1 MRKEG
6 KSMFLNSILSNN
18 INIFTRNSLSNYNSV
33 INSSAVNR
41 SIANKIGKTE
51 NNINGSNKQNGQINK
66 RNDRDTV
73 LISAQGRKQ
82 SIIEQLMKQ
91 KQDIIERK
99 NEVKISAD
107 EKGYDVTEQLK
118 AYEEQIKQIDEQIS
132 QIQSEEANESNDNK
146 IDLKSTYKQ
155 EQKTE
160 EEIQNEN
167 LTKISNIAI
176 SNELTEIVSNVKNQ
190 IDNRV
195 NILET
200 ELKLDASRG
209 LFSEEK
215 IEEISELKAQSS
227 SVSNDIGEMVNDTN
241 KSLNEINNEYSI
253 NDYRI
258 KQENENIQEQIMNN
272 RFYSDVDENMI
283 LGEASDPDRAY
294 IEQIMP
300 DKIRYNMKYICN
312 RSVKEYFKIIFLT
325 FWSIIR

>member
-1 MRKEG
+1 
-6 KSMFLNSILSNN
+6 MFLNSILSNN
-18 INIFTRNSLSNYNSV
+18 MNIFTRNSLSNYNSV
-33 INSSAVNR
+33 INSGAVNR
-41 SIANKIGKTE
+41 SIANKIGKIE
-51 NNINGSNKQNGQINK
+51 NNINDSNKQNGQINK
-66 RNDRDTV
+66 KNDRDTV

-215 IEEISELKAQSS
+215 IEEVSELKAQSS
-227 SVSNDIGEMVNDTN
+227 SVSNDIGEMVNDIN
-241 KSLNEINNEYSI
+241 KSLNEINNEYNI
-253 NDYRI
+253 NDYRV

-272 RFYSDVDENMI
+272 RFYSDVDEN
-283 LGEASDPDRAY
+283 
-294 IEQIMP
+294 
-300 DKIRYNMKYICN
+300 
-312 RSVKEYFKIIFLT
+312 IIPEMYRDFE
-325 FWSIIR
+325 

>member
-1 MRKEG
+1 
-6 KSMFLNSILSNN
+6 MFLNSILSNN
-18 INIFTRNSLSNYNSV
+18 MNIFTRNSLSNYNSV
-33 INSSAVNR
+33 INSGAVNR

-51 NNINGSNKQNGQINK
+51 NNINDSNKQNGQINK
-66 RNDRDTV
+66 KNDRDTV

-107 EKGYDVTEQLK
+107 EKGYAVTEQLK

-132 QIQSEEANESNDNK
+132 KIQSEEANESNDNK

-241 KSLNEINNEYSI
+241 KSLNEINNEYNI
-253 NDYRI
+253 NDYRV

-272 RFYSDVDENMI
+272 RFYSDVDEN
-283 LGEASDPDRAY
+283 
-294 IEQIMP
+294 
-300 DKIRYNMKYICN
+300 
-312 RSVKEYFKIIFLT
+312 IIPEMYRDFE
-325 FWSIIR
+325 

>member
-1 MRKEG
+1 
-6 KSMFLNSILSNN
+6 MFLNSILSNN
-18 INIFTRNSLSNYNSV
+18 MNIFTRNSLSNYNSV
-33 INSSAVNR
+33 INSGAVNR

-51 NNINGSNKQNGQINK
+51 NNINDSNKQNGQINK
-66 RNDRDTV
+66 KNDRDTV

-241 KSLNEINNEYSI
+241 KSLNEINNEYNI
-253 NDYRI
+253 NDYRV

-272 RFYSDVDENMI
+272 RFYSDVDEN
-283 LGEASDPDRAY
+283 
-294 IEQIMP
+294 
-300 DKIRYNMKYICN
+300 
-312 RSVKEYFKIIFLT
+312 IIPEMYRDFE
-325 FWSIIR
+325 

>member
-1 MRKEG
+1 
-6 KSMFLNSILSNN
+6 MFLNSILSNN

-253 NDYRI
+253 NDYRV

-272 RFYSDVDENMI
+272 RFYSDVDEN
-283 LGEASDPDRAY
+283 
-294 IEQIMP
+294 
-300 DKIRYNMKYICN
+300 
-312 RSVKEYFKIIFLT
+312 IIPEMYRDFE
-325 FWSIIR
+325 

>member
-1 MRKEG
+1 
-6 KSMFLNSILSNN
+6 MFLNSILSNN
-18 INIFTRNSLSNYNSV
+18 INIFTRNSLSSYNSV

-272 RFYSDVDENMI
+272 RFYSDVDEN
-283 LGEASDPDRAY
+283 
-294 IEQIMP
+294 
-300 DKIRYNMKYICN
+300 
-312 RSVKEYFKIIFLT
+312 IIPEMYRDFE
-325 FWSIIR
+325 

>member
-1 MRKEG
+1 
-6 KSMFLNSILSNN
+6 MFLNSILSNN

-241 KSLNEINNEYSI
+241 KSLNEINNEYNI
-253 NDYRI
+253 NDYRV

-272 RFYSDVDENMI
+272 RFYSDVDEN
-283 LGEASDPDRAY
+283 
-294 IEQIMP
+294 
-300 DKIRYNMKYICN
+300 
-312 RSVKEYFKIIFLT
+312 IIPEMYRDFE
-325 FWSIIR
+325 

>member
-1 MRKEG
+1 
-6 KSMFLNSILSNN
+6 MFLNSILSNN

-41 SIANKIGKTE
+41 SIANKIEKTE

-272 RFYSDVDENMI
+272 RFYSDVDEN
-283 LGEASDPDRAY
+283 
-294 IEQIMP
+294 
-300 DKIRYNMKYICN
+300 
-312 RSVKEYFKIIFLT
+312 IIPEMYRDFE
-325 FWSIIR
+325 

>member
-1 MRKEG
+1 
-6 KSMFLNSILSNN
+6 MFLNSILSNN
-18 INIFTRNSLSNYNSV
+18 MNIFTRNSLSNYNSV
-33 INSSAVNR
+33 INSGAVNR

-51 NNINGSNKQNGQINK
+51 NNINDSNKQNGQINK
-66 RNDRDTV
+66 KNDRDTV

-132 QIQSEEANESNDNK
+132 KIQSEEANESNDNK

-227 SVSNDIGEMVNDTN
+227 SVSNDIGEVVNDTN
-241 KSLNEINNEYSI
+241 KLLNEINNEY
-253 NDYRI
+253 NI
-258 KQENENIQEQIMNN
+258 K
-272 RFYSDVDENMI
+272 
-283 LGEASDPDRAY
+283 
-294 IEQIMP
+294 
-300 DKIRYNMKYICN
+300 
-312 RSVKEYFKIIFLT
+312 
-325 FWSIIR
+325 

>member
-1 MRKEG
+1 
-6 KSMFLNSILSNN
+6 MFLNSILSNN

-33 INSSAVNR
+33 INSSDVNR

-146 IDLKSTYKQ
+146 IDLKSIYKQ

-176 SNELTEIVSNVKNQ
+176 SNELTEIVSNVKNE

-241 KSLNEINNEYSI
+241 KSLNEINNEYNI
-253 NDYRI
+253 NDYRV

-272 RFYSDVDENMI
+272 RFYSDVDEN
-283 LGEASDPDRAY
+283 
-294 IEQIMP
+294 
-300 DKIRYNMKYICN
+300 
-312 RSVKEYFKIIFLT
+312 IIPEMYRDFE
-325 FWSIIR
+325 

>member
-18 INIFTRNSLSNYNSV
+18 MNIFTRNSLSNYNSV
-33 INSSAVNR
+33 INSGAVNR

-51 NNINGSNKQNGQINK
+51 NNINDSNKQNGQINK
-66 RNDRDTV
+66 KNDRDTV

-241 KSLNEINNEYSI
+241 KSLNEINNEYNI
-253 NDYRI
+253 NDYRV

-272 RFYSDVDENMI
+272 RFYSDVDEN
-283 LGEASDPDRAY
+283 
-294 IEQIMP
+294 
-300 DKIRYNMKYICN
+300 
-312 RSVKEYFKIIFLT
+312 IIPEMYRDFE
-325 FWSIIR
+325 

>member
-1 MRKEG
+1 
-6 KSMFLNSILSNN
+6 MFLNSILSNN

-241 KSLNEINNEYSI
+241 KSLNEINNEYNI
-253 NDYRI
+253 NDYI
-258 KQENENIQEQIMNN
+258 VKQENENIQEQIMNN
-272 RFYSDVDENMI
+272 RFYSDVDEN
-283 LGEASDPDRAY
+283 
-294 IEQIMP
+294 
-300 DKIRYNMKYICN
+300 
-312 RSVKEYFKIIFLT
+312 IIPEMYRDFE
-325 FWSIIR
+325 

>member
-1 MRKEG
+1 
-6 KSMFLNSILSNN
+6 MFLNSILSNN

-51 NNINGSNKQNGQINK
+51 NNINGSNKENGQINK
-66 RNDRDTV
+66 WNDRDTV

-272 RFYSDVDENMI
+272 RFYSDVDEN
-283 LGEASDPDRAY
+283 
-294 IEQIMP
+294 
-300 DKIRYNMKYICN
+300 
-312 RSVKEYFKIIFLT
+312 IIPEMYRDFE
-325 FWSIIR
+325 

>member
-1 MRKEG
+1 
-6 KSMFLNSILSNN
+6 MFLNSILSNN

-66 RNDRDTV
+66 KNDRDTV

-253 NDYRI
+253 NDYRV

-272 RFYSDVDENMI
+272 RFYSDVDEN
-283 LGEASDPDRAY
+283 
-294 IEQIMP
+294 
-300 DKIRYNMKYICN
+300 
-312 RSVKEYFKIIFLT
+312 IIPEMYRDFE
-325 FWSIIR
+325 

>member
-1 MRKEG
+1 
-6 KSMFLNSILSNN
+6 MFLNSILSNN
-18 INIFTRNSLSNYNSV
+18 MNIFTRNSLSNYNSV
-33 INSSAVNR
+33 INSGAVNR
-41 SIANKIGKTE
+41 SIANKIGKIE
-51 NNINGSNKQNGQINK
+51 NNINDSNKQNGQINK
-66 RNDRDTV
+66 KNDRDTV

-241 KSLNEINNEYSI
+241 KSLNEINNEYNI
-253 NDYRI
+253 NDYRV

-272 RFYSDVDENMI
+272 RFYSDVDENIIPEMYR
-283 LGEASDPDRAY
+283 D
-294 IEQIMP
+294 
-300 DKIRYNMKYICN
+300 
-312 RSVKEYFKIIFLT
+312 FK
-325 FWSIIR
+325 

>member
-1 MRKEG
+1 
-6 KSMFLNSILSNN
+6 MFLNSILSNN
-18 INIFTRNSLSNYNSV
+18 MNIFTRNSLSNYNSV
-33 INSSAVNR
+33 INSGAVNR

-51 NNINGSNKQNGQINK
+51 NNINDLNKQNGQINK
-66 RNDRDTV
+66 KNDRDTV

-132 QIQSEEANESNDNK
+132 KIQSEEANESNDNK

-200 ELKLDASRG
+200 ELKLDASRE

-241 KSLNEINNEYSI
+241 KSLNEINNEYNI
-253 NDYRI
+253 NDYRV

-272 RFYSDVDENMI
+272 RFYSDVDENII
-283 LGEASDPDRAY
+283 LEMYRDF
-294 IEQIMP
+294 E
-300 DKIRYNMKYICN
+300 
-312 RSVKEYFKIIFLT
+312 
-325 FWSIIR
+325 

>member
-1 MRKEG
+1 
-6 KSMFLNSILSNN
+6 MFLNSILSNN
-18 INIFTRNSLSNYNSV
+18 MNIFTRNSLSNYNSV
-33 INSSAVNR
+33 INSGAVNR
-41 SIANKIGKTE
+41 SIANKIGKIE
-51 NNINGSNKQNGQINK
+51 NNINASNKQNGQINK
-66 RNDRDTV
+66 KNDRDTV

-241 KSLNEINNEYSI
+241 KSLNEINNEYNI
-253 NDYRI
+253 NDYRV

-272 RFYSDVDENMI
+272 RFYSDVDEN
-283 LGEASDPDRAY
+283 
-294 IEQIMP
+294 
-300 DKIRYNMKYICN
+300 
-312 RSVKEYFKIIFLT
+312 IIPEMYRDFE
-325 FWSIIR
+325 

>member
-1 MRKEG
+1 
-6 KSMFLNSILSNN
+6 MFLNSILSNN

-272 RFYSDVDENMI
+272 RFYSDVDEN
-283 LGEASDPDRAY
+283 
-294 IEQIMP
+294 
-300 DKIRYNMKYICN
+300 
-312 RSVKEYFKIIFLT
+312 IIPEMYRDFE
-325 FWSIIR
+325 

>member
-1 MRKEG
+1 MRKEW

-18 INIFTRNSLSNYNSV
+18 MNIFTRNSLSNYNSV
-33 INSSAVNR
+33 INSGAVNR

-51 NNINGSNKQNGQINK
+51 NNINDSNKQNGQINK
-66 RNDRDTV
+66 KNDRDTV

-132 QIQSEEANESNDNK
+132 KIQSEEANESNDNK

-227 SVSNDIGEMVNDTN
+227 SVSNDIGEVVNDTN
-241 KSLNEINNEYSI
+241 KLLNEINNEYNI
-253 NDYRI
+253 NDYRV

-272 RFYSDVDENMI
+272 RFYSDVDEN
-283 LGEASDPDRAY
+283 
-294 IEQIMP
+294 
-300 DKIRYNMKYICN
+300 
-312 RSVKEYFKIIFLT
+312 IIPEMYRDFE
-325 FWSIIR
+325 

>member
-1 MRKEG
+1 MRKEW

-18 INIFTRNSLSNYNSV
+18 MNIFTRNSLSNYNSV
-33 INSSAVNR
+33 INSGAVNR

-51 NNINGSNKQNGQINK
+51 NNINDLNKQNGQINK
-66 RNDRDTV
+66 KNDRDTV

-132 QIQSEEANESNDNK
+132 KIQSEEANESNDNK

-200 ELKLDASRG
+200 ELKLDASRE

-241 KSLNEINNEYSI
+241 KSLNEINNEYNI
-253 NDYRI
+253 NDYRV

-272 RFYSDVDENMI
+272 RFYSDVDENII
-283 LGEASDPDRAY
+283 LEMYRDF
-294 IEQIMP
+294 E
-300 DKIRYNMKYICN
+300 
-312 RSVKEYFKIIFLT
+312 
-325 FWSIIR
+325 

>member
-1 MRKEG
+1 
-6 KSMFLNSILSNN
+6 MFLNSILSNN

-33 INSSAVNR
+33 INSSDVNR

-241 KSLNEINNEYSI
+241 KSLNEINNEYNI
-253 NDYRI
+253 NDYRV

-272 RFYSDVDENMI
+272 RFYSDVDEN
-283 LGEASDPDRAY
+283 
-294 IEQIMP
+294 
-300 DKIRYNMKYICN
+300 
-312 RSVKEYFKIIFLT
+312 IIPEMYRDFE
-325 FWSIIR
+325 

>member
-18 INIFTRNSLSNYNSV
+18 MNIFTRNSLSNYNSV
-33 INSSAVNR
+33 INSGAVNR

-51 NNINGSNKQNGQINK
+51 NNINDSNKQNGQINK
-66 RNDRDTV
+66 KNDRDTV

-107 EKGYDVTEQLK
+107 EKGYAVTEQLK

-132 QIQSEEANESNDNK
+132 KIQSEEANESNDNK

-241 KSLNEINNEYSI
+241 KSLNEINNEYNI
-253 NDYRI
+253 NDYRV

-272 RFYSDVDENMI
+272 RFYSDVYEN
-283 LGEASDPDRAY
+283 
-294 IEQIMP
+294 
-300 DKIRYNMKYICN
+300 
-312 RSVKEYFKIIFLT
+312 IIPEMYRDFE
-325 FWSIIR
+325 

>member
-1 MRKEG
+1 
-6 KSMFLNSILSNN
+6 MFLNSILSNN

-176 SNELTEIVSNVKNQ
+176 SNEFTEIVSNVKNQ

-241 KSLNEINNEYSI
+241 KSLNEINNEYNI
-253 NDYRI
+253 NDYRV

-272 RFYSDVDENMI
+272 RFYSDVDEN
-283 LGEASDPDRAY
+283 
-294 IEQIMP
+294 
-300 DKIRYNMKYICN
+300 
-312 RSVKEYFKIIFLT
+312 IIPEMYRDFE
-325 FWSIIR
+325 

>member
-1 MRKEG
+1 
-6 KSMFLNSILSNN
+6 MFLNSILSNN
-18 INIFTRNSLSNYNSV
+18 MNIFTRNSLSNYNSV
-33 INSSAVNR
+33 INSGAVNR
-41 SIANKIGKTE
+41 SIANKIGKIE
-51 NNINGSNKQNGQINK
+51 NNINDSNKQNGQINK
-66 RNDRDTV
+66 KNDRDTV

-241 KSLNEINNEYSI
+241 KSLNEINNEYNI
-253 NDYRI
+253 NDYRV

-272 RFYSDVDENMI
+272 RFYSDVDEN
-283 LGEASDPDRAY
+283 
-294 IEQIMP
+294 
-300 DKIRYNMKYICN
+300 
-312 RSVKEYFKIIFLT
+312 IIPEMYRDFE
-325 FWSIIR
+325 

>member
-1 MRKEG
+1 
-6 KSMFLNSILSNN
+6 MFLNSILSNN
-18 INIFTRNSLSNYNSV
+18 MNIFTRNSLSNYNSV
-33 INSSAVNR
+33 INSGAVNR

-51 NNINGSNKQNGQINK
+51 NNINDSNKQNGQINK
-66 RNDRDTV
+66 KNDRDTV

-132 QIQSEEANESNDNK
+132 KIQSEEANESNDNK

-241 KSLNEINNEYSI
+241 KSLNEINNEYNI
-253 NDYRI
+253 NDYRV

-272 RFYSDVDENMI
+272 RFYSDVDEN
-283 LGEASDPDRAY
+283 
-294 IEQIMP
+294 
-300 DKIRYNMKYICN
+300 
-312 RSVKEYFKIIFLT
+312 IIPEMYRDFE
-325 FWSIIR
+325 

>member
-1 MRKEG
+1 
-6 KSMFLNSILSNN
+6 MFLNSILSNN
-18 INIFTRNSLSNYNSV
+18 MNIFTRNSLSNYNSV
-33 INSSAVNR
+33 INSGAVNR

-51 NNINGSNKQNGQINK
+51 NNINDSNKQNGQINK
-66 RNDRDTV
+66 KNDRDTV

-241 KSLNEINNEYSI
+241 KSLNEINNEYNI
-253 NDYRI
+253 NDYRV

-272 RFYSDVDENMI
+272 RFYSDVDENIIPEMYR
-283 LGEASDPDRAY
+283 D
-294 IEQIMP
+294 
-300 DKIRYNMKYICN
+300 
-312 RSVKEYFKIIFLT
+312 FK
-325 FWSIIR
+325 

>member
-1 MRKEG
+1 
-6 KSMFLNSILSNN
+6 MFLNSILSNN

-146 IDLKSTYKQ
+146 IDLKSIYKQ

-176 SNELTEIVSNVKNQ
+176 SNELTEIVSNVKNE

-241 KSLNEINNEYSI
+241 KSLNEINNEYNI
-253 NDYRI
+253 NDYRV

-272 RFYSDVDENMI
+272 RFYSDVDEN
-283 LGEASDPDRAY
+283 
-294 IEQIMP
+294 
-300 DKIRYNMKYICN
+300 
-312 RSVKEYFKIIFLT
+312 IIPEMYRDFE
-325 FWSIIR
+325 

>member
-18 INIFTRNSLSNYNSV
+18 MNIFTRNSLSNYNSV
-33 INSSAVNR
+33 INSGAVNR

-51 NNINGSNKQNGQINK
+51 NNINDSNKQNGQINK
-66 RNDRDTV
+66 KNDRDTV

-107 EKGYDVTEQLK
+107 EKGYAVTEQLK

-132 QIQSEEANESNDNK
+132 KIQSEEANESNDNK

-241 KSLNEINNEYSI
+241 KSLNEINNEYNI
-253 NDYRI
+253 NDYRV

-272 RFYSDVDENMI
+272 RFYSDVDEN
-283 LGEASDPDRAY
+283 
-294 IEQIMP
+294 
-300 DKIRYNMKYICN
+300 
-312 RSVKEYFKIIFLT
+312 IIPEMYRDFE
-325 FWSIIR
+325 

>member
-1 MRKEG
+1 
-6 KSMFLNSILSNN
+6 MFLNSILSNN

-33 INSSAVNR
+33 INSSDVNR

-272 RFYSDVDENMI
+272 RFYSDVDEN
-283 LGEASDPDRAY
+283 
-294 IEQIMP
+294 
-300 DKIRYNMKYICN
+300 
-312 RSVKEYFKIIFLT
+312 IIPEMYRDFE
-325 FWSIIR
+325 

>member
-272 RFYSDVDENMI
+272 RFYSDVDEN
-283 LGEASDPDRAY
+283 
-294 IEQIMP
+294 
-300 DKIRYNMKYICN
+300 
-312 RSVKEYFKIIFLT
+312 IIPEMYRDFE
-325 FWSIIR
+325 

>member
-1 MRKEG
+1 
-6 KSMFLNSILSNN
+6 
-18 INIFTRNSLSNYNSV
+18 
-33 INSSAVNR
+33 
-41 SIANKIGKTE
+41 
-51 NNINGSNKQNGQINK
+51 
-66 RNDRDTV
+66 
-73 LISAQGRKQ
+73 
-82 SIIEQLMKQ
+82 MKQ

-167 LTKISNIAI
+167 LTKISNIAV

-272 RFYSDVDENMI
+272 RFYSDVDEN
-283 LGEASDPDRAY
+283 
-294 IEQIMP
+294 
-300 DKIRYNMKYICN
+300 
-312 RSVKEYFKIIFLT
+312 IIPEMYRDFE
-325 FWSIIR
+325 